1 METYSKL
8 QGETIKKSTTIN
20 AGKGVEKRE
29 LFYTVGGNVNW
40 YNHYGEQYDVSLKKS
55 RGRITIW
62 ASNPIPGLTAIEHHN
77 LKNSWTPVFIVVLF
91 TEAKTCKQPKC
102 PSMEE

>member
-1 METYSKL
+1 M
-8 QGETIKKSTTIN
+8 
-20 AGKGVEKRE
+20 EKRE
-29 LFYTVGGNVNW
+29 PSNTVGGNGNW

>member
-1 METYSKL
+1 M
-8 QGETIKKSTTIN
+8 
-20 AGKGVEKRE
+20 EKRE
-29 LFYTVGGNVNW
+29 PSNTVGGNGNW

-91 TEAKTCKQPKC
+91 TEAKTWKQVNVHLWQNR
-102 PSMEE
+102 